1 MNRPTPEQTSRWR
14 ADGVVPLPGALSGE
28 ELSRLQEAFSRE
40 AAEARP
46 GWLQGVE
53 QGTRPA
59 AFFDIP
65 DALPR
70 DPLFLDLVDHPSW
83 YGHLMAYTGG
93 QATFLGAQ
101 FRTLPPAP
109 LSYVGWHYDVP
120 RSTPLHL
127 KVQLYL
133 DPVSRRDGAFAYVP
147 GSHHPES
154 GPWPLVADPVAD
166 AGPPRL
172 RGRGRDGGR
181 LQQPRPAHLPGQP
194 LGARTALHHPHLRGL
209 QRGDLQPRRLRPLRR
224 PPHHRRPPPALPT
237 REPRPQAET
246 AP

>member
-1 MNRPTPEQTSRWR
+1 MNGPTPEQSARWR

-40 AAEARP
+40 AAAARP
-46 GWLQGVE
+46 DWLEGVS

-65 DALPR
+65 DPLPR
-70 DPLFLDLVDHPSW
+70 DPLFLDLADHPSW
-83 YGHLMAYTGG
+83 YGHLMAFTGG
-93 QATFLGAQ
+93 RVTFLMAQ

-127 KVQLYL
+127 KVQVYL
-133 DPVSRRDGAFAYVP
+133 DPVSRGEGAFAYVP

-154 GPWPLVADPVAD
+154 GPWPLVTRPEDMPGHHVFEGGAGTAVLFNSHGLHTSLANRSGQGRRSIILIYEVYSEATFNPAAFAAFAD
-166 AGPPRL
+166 RL
-172 RGRGRDGGR
+172 TTPD
-181 LQQPRPAHLPGQP
+181 
-194 LGARTALHHPHLRGL
+194 
-209 QRGDLQPRRLRPLRR
+209 RRQLFR
-224 PPHHRRPPPALPT
+224 
-237 REPRPQAET
+237 REPRPDAET
-246 AP
+246 SP

>member
-14 ADGVVPLPGALSGE
+14 ADGVVPLPGALAGE

-65 DALPR
+65 DALSR

-101 FRTLPPAP
+101 FRTLPPAL

-154 GPWPLVADPVAD
+154 GPWPLVADPVEMPGHRVFEGEAGTAVVFNSHGLHTSLANRSGHGRRSIILIYEVYSEATFNPDAFARFAD
-166 AGPPRL
+166 RL
-172 RGRGRDGGR
+172 T
-181 LQQPRPAHLPGQP
+181 
-194 LGARTALHHPHLRGL
+194 TA
-209 QRGDLQPRRLRPLRR
+209 DRRQLFR
-224 PPHHRRPPPALPT
+224 

>member
-1 MNRPTPEQTSRWR
+1 MNVPTPDQSARWR
-14 ADGVVPLPGALSGE
+14 ADGVVPLPEALSGE

-40 AAEARP
+40 AAAARP
-46 GWLQGVE
+46 DWLEGVSQGI
-53 QGTRPA
+53 RPA

-65 DALPR
+65 DPLPR

-83 YGHLMAYTGG
+83 YGHLMAFTGG

-133 DPVSRRDGAFAYVP
+133 DPVSRREGAFAYVP
-147 GSHHPES
+147 GSHRPEA
-154 GPWPLVADPVAD
+154 GPYPLVADPEEMPGHRVFEGQAGTAVVFNSHGLHTSLANRSLQGRRSIILIYEVCSEATFNPDAFARFAD
-166 AGPPRL
+166 RL
-172 RGRGRDGGR
+172 T
-181 LQQPRPAHLPGQP
+181 
-194 LGARTALHHPHLRGL
+194 TA
-209 QRGDLQPRRLRPLRR
+209 DRRQLFR
-224 PPHHRRPPPALPT
+224 
-237 REPRPQAET
+237 REPRPEVET